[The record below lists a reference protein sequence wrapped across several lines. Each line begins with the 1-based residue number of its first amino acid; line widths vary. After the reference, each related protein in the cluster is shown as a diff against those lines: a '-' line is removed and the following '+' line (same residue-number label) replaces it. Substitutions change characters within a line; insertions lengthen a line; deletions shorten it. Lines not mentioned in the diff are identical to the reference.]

1 MNTNMEQYYA
11 QRAAE
16 YDRIYDKPERQN
28 ELAELKSILSRGFFD
43 RKGSGL
49 DVLEIACGTGYWT
62 QYIARSAAS
71 ILATDYNQEVIDLA
85 RKRDYGQCRVSFK
98 LADAYSL
105 ADIPS
110 GFSAGFCGFWWSH
123 IPINRRLEFLTAF
136 HSHLVSGARVI
147 MIDGRYVEGSS
158 TPIARKDKSGNTY
171 QIRHLDDGSTHEVI
185 KNYPAESELK
195 ADFEKFAVDL
205 KITLL
210 QYFWMIDYRTR

>member
-28 ELAELKSILSRGFFD
+28 DLAKLKSILSRELND
-43 RKGSGL
+43 Q

-85 RKRDYGQCRVSFK
+85 QKRDYGRCRISFK
-98 LADAYSL
+98 LADAYFL
-105 ADIPS
+105 TDIPT

-123 IPINRRLEFLTAF
+123 IRLNRRPEFLTAF
-136 HSHLVSGARVI
+136 HSHLTSGARVI

-158 TPIARKDKSGNTY
+158 TPIACKDTSGNTY
-171 QIRHLDDGSTHEVI
+171 QVRLLDDGSTHEVV
-185 KNYPAESELK
+185 KNYPTESEFK
-195 ADFEKFAVDL
+195 SDFKQFAADL
-205 KITLL
+205 KITFF
-210 QYFWMIDYRTR
+210 QYFWMIDYRTKHK